1 MISFVID
8 LGAVSVI
15 TIVGE
20 MHKGISCRGTP
31 TVEHERLGVG
41 GRRVGEVPET
51 NYFVTIFV
59 SMYMSI
65 DSKYVTI
72 QL

>member
-8 LGAVSVI
+8 LGAVSGI

-20 MHKGISCRGTP
+20 LHKGISCRGRT
-31 TVEHERLGVG
+31 
-41 GRRVGEVPET
+41 VGEVLET

-59 SMYMSI
+59 CTCQYTVSMSQFSYDMWS
-65 DSKYVTI
+65 T
-72 QL
+72 

>member
-8 LGAVSVI
+8 LGAVSGI

-20 MHKGISCRGTP
+20 IHKGISCRGRT
-31 TVEHERLGVG
+31 
-41 GRRVGEVPET
+41 VGEVLET